1 MTAVL
6 MQISLLDLVFSFD
19 LVITA
24 VGMVDENQLW
34 VMVAAVVVSIGMML
48 IAEGAGTHINKGY
61 IYFAMAFALIVEV
74 LNIRMCNAKRKREA
88 ATHWGA
94 WWDGGCCCGRSA
106 IV

>member
-88 ATHWGA
+88 ATH
-94 WWDGGCCCGRSA
+94 
-106 IV
+106 

>member
-34 VMVAAVVVSIGMML
+34 VMVAAVVVIL
-48 IAEGAGTHINKGY
+48 
-61 IYFAMAFALIVEV
+61 MAVF
-74 LNIRMCNAKRKREA
+74 RR
-88 ATHWGA
+88 
-94 WWDGGCCCGRSA
+94 
-106 IV
+106 